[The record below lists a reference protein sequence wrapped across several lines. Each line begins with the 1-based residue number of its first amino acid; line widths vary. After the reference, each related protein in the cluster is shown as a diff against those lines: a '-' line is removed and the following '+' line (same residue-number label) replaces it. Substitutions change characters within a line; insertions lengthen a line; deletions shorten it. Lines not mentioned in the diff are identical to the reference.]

1 MPSCKSLGWICAAL
15 SRAVFVPPVSS
26 GVSKGSCLE
35 QRLEIEPS
43 KSSIPLFFL
52 WSSFQP
58 LNMLTCRMFCCCITL
73 DGVAIVKLLNQ
84 FYSQWQDFSK
94 TWVMS
99 SLQGTALDTIY
110 LLLSSATTSVEPLGN
125 KKKNIKSKLRVA
137 LRIKIGTRIGVRF
150 CWEMEFGSLGLRIT
164 NETSEL
170 DLDLGKK

>member
-1 MPSCKSLGWICAAL
+1 MMPSCRSLGWICAAL

-26 GVSKGSCLE
+26 VVSKGSFLK

-43 KSSIPLFFL
+43 KSSVPLFFL
-52 WSSFQP
+52 WNSFQA

-110 LLLSSATTSVEPLGN
+110 LLLCSTTTSIEPLGN
-125 KKKNIKSKLRVA
+125 KKKHKKTNWEWLWGLKL
-137 LRIKIGTRIGVRF
+137 
-150 CWEMEFGSLGLRIT
+150 ELGLAYVFAGTGIWFTGTENYKWNIRIR
-164 NETSEL
+164 
-170 DLDLGKK
+170 LGFG

>member
-1 MPSCKSLGWICAAL
+1 MPSCAAL

-26 GVSKGSCLE
+26 VVSKGSFLE

-52 WSSFQP
+52 WNSFQP

-99 SLQGTALDTIY
+99 SLQGTALVTIY
-110 LLLSSATTSVEPLGN
+110 LLLYSATTSIEPLGN
-125 KKKNIKSKLRVA
+125 KKKHKKQIESGF
-137 LRIKIGTRIGVRF
+137 GTRIGVRF
-150 CWEMEFGSLGLRIT
+150 CWDWNLVHWDW
-164 NETSEL
+164 EL
-170 DLDLGKK
+170 QMKHQN